1 MTARSRAQQLRDAL
15 EQDILLGV
23 YEPGTRLDEVSLAAR
38 FGVSRTPVREALAQL
53 SSAGLIEMRPR
64 RGAFVRT
71 VGIRELVEM
80 FEVMAELE
88 ALCARLAA
96 RRMSARQKNRLVQ
109 AHRSCAQALEAG
121 DADAYYYEN
130 EVFHGRIY
138 AGCGNTFLIGQTEQ
152 LRNRLKPFRRLQLR
166 VPQRMAASF
175 REHENM
181 VEALMAGDEL
191 RVGELVKAHILIQGE
206 RFNDLLAGL
215 AGENLAQ
222 AAPG

>member
-53 SSAGLIEMRPR
+53 SAAGLIEMRPR

-96 RRMSARQKNRLVQ
+96 RRMSPGQKNRLVQ

-215 AGENLAQ
+215 AGESPAQ